1 MITKYR
7 ILDNLDNELD
17 VVNSIEEA
25 DQYIQTMQDT
35 QPHLELRYEP
45 FEVSTV
51 KSGFGRDPDLH

>member
-17 VVNSIEEA
+17 IVNTIEEA
-25 DQYIQTMQDT
+25 DQYIQTMRDVK
-35 QPHLELRYEP
+35 PHLELRYES

-51 KSGFGRDPDLH
+51 KGLGRDPDLH

>member
-17 VVNSIEEA
+17 IVNTIEEA
-25 DQYIQTMQDT
+25 DQYIQTMRDVK
-35 QPHLELRYEP
+35 PHLKLRYES

-51 KSGFGRDPDLH
+51 KGLGRDPDLH